1 MIEDLTEKNVNSYI
15 IMSYENSQCYDFEE
29 FQDDIKKIKYI
40 KRLFNR
46 YFKTGDLKDRLI
58 LNHIISFYNVF
69 SSEAATRI
77 LFYKLEEDAYP
88 ILKTFL
94 TYLNLM
100 PPVVEMI
107 NGKNILDSDIE
118 IIHDITNILRN
129 R

>member
-1 MIEDLTEKNVNSYI
+1 MIEDLTEKNINSYT
-15 IMSYENSQCYDFEE
+15 IMSYDNSQCYDFEE
-29 FQDDIKKIKYI
+29 FYDDIKKVKYI

-58 LNHIISFYNVF
+58 LNHIITFYNVF
-69 SSEAATRI
+69 SSESATRI

-94 TYLNLM
+94 TYLNRM

-118 IIHDITNILRN
+118 LIDDIKDILRN
-129 R
+129 L